1 MDEHTYG
8 VAPTPA
14 SSRIGKLRST
24 LRAIAETLDAHELR
38 VAAQEALDE
47 DDADGV
53 SVVHD
58 HTASPSP
65 TDESKR

>member
-47 DDADGV
+47 DDADAVKTWNTRPAGV
-53 SVVHD
+53 KGK
-58 HTASPSP
+58 TNG
-65 TDESKR
+65 

>member
-53 SVVHD
+53 KGD
-58 HTASPSP
+58 GNA
-65 TDESKR
+65 R